1 MDELRLIFLILNY
14 VRYDLTIGAVENIQ
28 KSIVKPEEYEILIVD
43 NASPND
49 SYNILKEHL
58 KKFDNIIVIRNS
70 QNLGYASG
78 NNFGFKYIERNFPT
92 TKYVAV
98 MNPDVRFFPNTDL
111 ERTIQK
117 LENDSKLSIITPI
130 HLLNKTFRQTSIAW
144 KIPKQLDDFVLNF
157 WLTSKFSRV
166 AYKEFKIEDN
176 KISYVDVVPGSFFIA
191 KINTL
196 KEVGYFDEKTFL
208 YVEERILAL
217 KLSMKGYKCAIDFE
231 NMFIHDHSEKIF
243 NLTAEIK
250 NYNLL
255 LKSRIYYNAQYNG
268 KWKYTIIPLLIATYP
283 LKLLEIVV
291 KHMIKHLIKKYAR
304 W

>member
-1 MDELRLIFLILNY
+1 MVDPKIILLILNY
-14 VRYDLTIGAVENIQ
+14 FRYDLTIGAIENIH
-28 KSIVKPEEYEILIVD
+28 KSIVKPEKYKILIVD

-49 SYNILKEHL
+49 SYNILKENL

-78 NNFGFKYIERNFPT
+78 NNFGFKFIEKNFPD
-92 TKYVAV
+92 TKYVAI

-111 ERTIQK
+111 EKTIQK
-117 LENDSKLSIITPI
+117 LESDSKLSIIAPI
-130 HLLNKTFRQTSIAW
+130 HLLNKTFRQSNIAW
-144 KIPKQLDDFVLNF
+144 KIPRQLDDFILNF

-176 KISYVDVVPGSFFIA
+176 KIGYVDVLPGSFFIA
-191 KINTL
+191 KINAL

-231 NMFIHDHSEKIF
+231 NMFIHDHSGKIF
-243 NLTAEIK
+243 NLTDEIK

-255 LKSRIYYNAQYNG
+255 LKSRIYYNTQYNG
-268 KWKYTIIPLLIATYP
+268 KWKYIVIPLLIASYP
-283 LKLLEIVV
+283 LKLLEIIV
-291 KHMIKHLIKKYAR
+291 KHIIKHLIKKK
-304 W
+304 